1 MGLKPRFNVYIFTKN
16 HGANE
21 EEVKK
26 RFTKSAENCDGCYAK
41 RVIIFYYLKNF
52 EQLLYGF
59 KNRNLCIYER
69 KILSY

>member
-41 RVIIFYYLKNF
+41 RVYYF
-52 EQLLYGF
+52 
-59 KNRNLCIYER
+59 
-69 KILSY
+69 LSPKKF